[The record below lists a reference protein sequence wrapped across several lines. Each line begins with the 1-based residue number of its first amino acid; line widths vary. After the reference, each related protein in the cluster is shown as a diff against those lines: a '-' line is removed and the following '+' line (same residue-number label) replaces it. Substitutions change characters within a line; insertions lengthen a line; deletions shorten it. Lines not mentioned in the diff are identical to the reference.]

1 MKNDLGTAD
10 MKTWCNNRW
19 MMRRLGLLIQY
30 RIWRH
35 GDGLAVTGN
44 GGLLELRARVHCTTD
59 ICFTPHFLAITN
71 SPPQW
76 LPRGARL
83 PTQNSTVSWD
93 VSWELGE
100 GEETST
106 SFRGLGT
113 HQGVAARAAQ
123 RPETTW
129 PVGRAGAV
137 THQALGL
144 CRKDKI
150 SQQYWVNT
158 LSSDFPQILHLLSTI
173 RVLNCNNS
181 NQMIIW
187 APLWAELCYVSC
199 PLIGLVW
206 ECLVFTAREWGVTG
220 DPAQNM
226 FTTSCR
232 ESLAGNISYLLWV
245 ILTPV

>member
-83 PTQNSTVSWD
+83 PTQNLT

-106 SFRGLGT
+106 GFRGLGT
-113 HQGVAARAAQ
+113 PGRGGQGGPAARDNMASGQGRGGHTSGTRALQRRQNIATILSKHTKQWFSPNSTPVVNHQGSK
-123 RPETTW
+123 
-129 PVGRAGAV
+129 
-137 THQALGL
+137 L
-144 CRKDKI
+144 
-150 SQQYWVNT
+150 
-158 LSSDFPQILHLLSTI
+158 
-173 RVLNCNNS
+173 
-181 NQMIIW
+181 
-187 APLWAELCYVSC
+187 
-199 PLIGLVW
+199 
-206 ECLVFTAREWGVTG
+206 
-220 DPAQNM
+220 
-226 FTTSCR
+226 
-232 ESLAGNISYLLWV
+232 
-245 ILTPV
+245 

>member
-1 MKNDLGTAD
+1 MITHDYSFWASQNTFLFSKCLKQFFILKSSKSIQIVWAKSKSKMKNDLGTAD

-83 PTQNSTVSWD
+83 PTQNSTVSW
-93 VSWELGE
+93 ELGE

-106 SFRGLGT
+106 GFRGLGT

-137 THQALGL
+137 THQ
-144 CRKDKI
+144 
-150 SQQYWVNT
+150 YWGSAEETKYRNNT
-158 LSSDFPQILHLLSTI
+158 
-173 RVLNCNNS
+173 
-181 NQMIIW
+181 
-187 APLWAELCYVSC
+187 E
-199 PLIGLVW
+199 
-206 ECLVFTAREWGVTG
+206 
-220 DPAQNM
+220 
-226 FTTSCR
+226 
-232 ESLAGNISYLLWV
+232 
-245 ILTPV
+245 

>member
-83 PTQNSTVSWD
+83 PTQNLT

-106 SFRGLGT
+106 GFRGLGT
-113 HQGVAARAAQ
+113 PGRGGQGGPAARDNMASGQ
-123 RPETTW
+123 
-129 PVGRAGAV
+129 GRGGHTSV
-137 THQALGL
+137 LGL
-144 CRKDKI
+144 CTGDKI

-181 NQMIIW
+181 NQMTIW
-187 APLWAELCYVSC
+187 APLWAGLCYVSC